1 MLITPVPP
9 KGTAT
14 ALSSQLPMF
23 LPGAPGLVKQS
34 YLSPTPALPS
44 PADIFPAALQA
55 QQVFYLS
62 LNEAA
67 KNSGTI
73 NPPSAGWRF
82 LAGNANSGQLLA
94 RVVQIPPSQ
103 NWKLTGVFYGQRV
116 SDAIA
121 ASSYLQNLP
130 EVATNDYELRVLTV
144 PGLNL
149 EAFWLVAQSPAS
161 ADLIVPFP
169 LASDQLIPSLKAQNP
184 YKLVT
189 FLALIRPLAGGL
201 LTMAQG
207 YGA

>member
-9 KGTAT
+9 KGSAA

-23 LPGAPGLVKQS
+23 LPGAPGLVRKS
-34 YLSPTPALPS
+34 YLSPTPKLPS
-44 PADIFPAALQA
+44 PADLFQGAVQA

-67 KNSGTI
+67 NHSGTI

-82 LAGNANSGQLLA
+82 LAGNASSGQLLA
-94 RVVQIPPSQ
+94 RVVQIPSSQ
-103 NWKLTGVFYGQRV
+103 TWKLTGVFYGQRV

-130 EVATNDYELRVLTV
+130 EVGSNDYELRVLTV

-149 EAFWLVAQSPAS
+149 EAFWLVARS
-161 ADLIVPFP
+161 ATSVDLIVPFP
-169 LASDQLIPSLKAQNP
+169 RVTEQLIPSLRAQNP

-201 LTMAQG
+201 LTMASG